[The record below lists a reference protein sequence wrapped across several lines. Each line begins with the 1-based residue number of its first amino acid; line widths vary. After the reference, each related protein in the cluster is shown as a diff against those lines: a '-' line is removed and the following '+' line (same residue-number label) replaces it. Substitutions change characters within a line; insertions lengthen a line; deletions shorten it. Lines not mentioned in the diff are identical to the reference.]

1 VLVPLPYA
9 LLTAALEPEGARRA
23 TLEALAGQTAN
34 VILLVLLRRGKV
46 WLASSLQVV
55 AFFAFF
61 TVLAASSAGV
71 HSPAYMLGHGLT
83 IVIAGVLLGGR
94 GAFAVTLAAVA
105 AGAVLVLRDASPEDA
120 RTREALRV
128 WGVSALMFSVTA
140 VVQHLAART
149 VRSALARARASEAGY
164 RALVSELETRNNDL
178 EWFTYTVSHD
188 LKSPLITLRGFL
200 DYMDRDAQAGNL
212 ARLREDLARSRD
224 AADKMRRQLE
234 DLLALSRI
242 GRVMNPAEDVPFAEI
257 ASEAIAL
264 ARGRLQ
270 MRGIAVEVAADLP
283 VVRGDRAR
291 LIEVV
296 QNLVDNAAKFMG
308 EQAQPRVEI
317 GARAGLGE
325 TVLFVR
331 DNGIGIPPRHHQRVF
346 RLFDKLDPGSEGSG
360 VGLALVKRIV
370 EVHGGRIWVESVG
383 NGGTTFCFTLSS

>member
-1 VLVPLPYA
+1 
-9 LLTAALEPEGARRA
+9 
-23 TLEALAGQTAN
+23 
-34 VILLVLLRRGKV
+34 
-46 WLASSLQVV
+46 
-55 AFFAFF
+55 
-61 TVLAASSAGV
+61 
-71 HSPAYMLGHGLT
+71 
-83 IVIAGVLLGGR
+83 VLLGGR
-94 GAFAVTLAAVA
+94 GALAVTLAAVA
-105 AGAVLVLRDASPEDA
+105 VGAVLALRDASPDA
-120 RTREALRV
+120 GTRDALRV

-149 VRSALARARASEAGY
+149 VQSALARARASEAGY
-164 RALVSELETRNNDL
+164 RALVGELETRNADL

-200 DYMDRDAQAGNL
+200 DYMERDAQAGNL

-257 ASEAIAL
+257 ASEAVAL

-270 MRGIAVEVAADLP
+270 MRGIAVELAPGLP

-291 LIEVV
+291 LVEVV
-296 QNLVDNAAKFMG
+296 QNLLDNAAKFMG
-308 EQAQPRVEI
+308 EQPQPRVEI

-325 TVLFVR
+325 IVLFVR

-383 NGGTTFCFTLSS
+383 DGGTTFCFTLSS